1 MNYSAIFSQMN
12 DWLKLYYYDS
22 GHWLLAAMS
31 YLYLFASSKGIR
43 RKLIWPTVLLV
54 FLLMNP
60 ILYAKLYEGTRYWR
74 WFWMIASAPVI
85 AAAFMRLVKTSPKN
99 AEKLV
104 VFCSI
109 LVLIVKTGSFAYD
122 DGSYYGTENL
132 YKIEP
137 ETALVGEIILSVE
150 PSPNCICPAPL
161 CYRIRQY
168 SGDIEQLYGRDAA
181 WYIVE
186 PTKQQR
192 DMFATMLSKEP
203 DYDWILKEAQDAS
216 CNIIV
221 TRKENAIPITD
232 LTSYGFEL
240 AGESTVY
247 YIYHSVSN

>member
-168 SGDIEQLYGRDAA
+168 SGDIQQLYGRDAA
-181 WYIVE
+181 WYIVG

-192 DMFATMLSKEP
+192 DMFAAMRSEEP
-203 DYDWILKEAQDAS
+203 DYDWILNEAQDAS

-221 TRKENAIPITD
+221 TRKEKAIPISD
-232 LTSYGFEL
+232 LSSYGFEL

>member
-1 MNYSAIFSQMN
+1 MNYTEIFSQMN
-12 DWLKLYYYDS
+12 DWIKLYYYES
-22 GHWLLAAMS
+22 GHWLLAVMS

-85 AAAFMRLVKTSPKN
+85 AAAFMRLVKSSPKN

-132 YKIEP
+132 YKINQYVKENCD
-137 ETALVGEIILSVE
+137 IILADD
-150 PSPNCICPAPL
+150 PNPRCIFQGGFTQT
-161 CYRIRQY
+161 RQY
-168 SGDIEQLYGRDAA
+168 SSDI
-181 WYIVE
+181 
-186 PTKQQR
+186 KQAS
-192 DMFATMLSKEP
+192 MLWAT
-203 DYDWILKEAQDAS
+203 A
-216 CNIIV
+216 
-221 TRKENAIPITD
+221 
-232 LTSYGFEL
+232 
-240 AGESTVY
+240 
-247 YIYHSVSN
+247 